1 MFDQIGHGSKAKAPA
16 NSGNKEHHI
25 EKDIAS
31 CTNASTRWKRLAFP
45 CISKSHHGALDVT
58 NSTQKGKGLLVR
70 QDTYPLSNDFLGIK
84 SNNKTNFLHKKL
96 LNGPLPL

>member
-25 EKDIAS
+25 ENDIAS

-58 NSTQKGKGLLVR
+58 NSTQ
-70 QDTYPLSNDFLGIK
+70 
-84 SNNKTNFLHKKL
+84 NKEGVACASGH
-96 LNGPLPL
+96 LPIV